1 MANGLSRP
9 GKALLSVV
17 VILIAAFLISN
28 FYYKWVDLKFFGGR
42 ENPALARDREVLAID
57 SLSGKVYVVEKKKGK
72 NWPLKNPDTN
82 KRTLWSAWIC
92 HDENILFP
100 GKPRTLIESCPI
112 CGSPSVGGARVEQ
125 KDLQVKIPAYY
136 EKKVRSAIMPGGRQ

>member
-9 GKALLSVV
+9 AKALLSVV

-57 SLSGKVYVVEKKKGK
+57 SITAEVYVVEKKKDK
-72 NWPLKNPDTN
+72 NWPLRNPDTK

-100 GKPRTLIESCPI
+100 GKPRTLIDSCPL
-112 CGSPSVGGARVEQ
+112 CGSPNVGGARVGQ
-125 KDLQVKIPAYY
+125 KDLTVKVPAYY
-136 EKKVRSAIMPGGRQ
+136 EKRVLRVMMPGG